1 MNKTRVLAV
10 DDDQT
15 VLDIIKQGLETLDYE
30 VDTAESEADVWI
42 SLHRTR
48 PDIILMD
55 VSMPGLDGISLCK
68 NIRTSPGMSD
78 IPIIMLTAF
87 SDEKTFHDAMLFG
100 ATDFLMKPFEI
111 SEVQKKIEDCLSK
124 TSSQKGTGK

>member
-1 MNKTRVLAV
+1 MDKKRVLAV

-15 VLDIIKQGLETLDYE
+15 ILETLKHGLEALDYT
-30 VDTAESEADVWI
+30 VDTAENESDVWMA
-42 SLHRTR
+42 LHRNR

-68 NIRTSPGMSD
+68 NIRVAPGMSD

-100 ATDFLMKPFEI
+100 ANDFLMKPFEI
-111 SEVQKKIEDCLSK
+111 MEVQRKIEECIKK
-124 TSSQKGTGK
+124 TSGKKGTAK

>member
-1 MNKTRVLAV
+1 MNKIRVLAV

-15 VLDIIKQGLETLDYE
+15 ILETLKHGLEILDYT
-30 VDTAESEADVWI
+30 VDTAENEADVWMYLKK
-42 SLHRTR
+42 SR

-55 VSMPGLDGISLCK
+55 VSMPGLDGISLCR
-68 NIRTSPGMSD
+68 NIRVAPGMND

-111 SEVQKKIEDCLSK
+111 MEVQKKITDCLSK
-124 TSSQKGTGK
+124 TSSKKG